1 MEKLNFRNRRRKNAY
16 IIDER
21 LSQRAISLA
30 NYMIENKSTV
40 RQAAK
45 IFGVSKSTVHMDV
58 TKRLSMISP
67 NLAQRVNTVLQKNKA
82 ERHIRGGIAT
92 KEKYKR
98 LKNS

>member
-21 LSQRAISLA
+21 LSQRAVSLA

-45 IFGVSKSTVHMDV
+45 VFGVSKSTVHKDL
-58 TKRLSMISP
+58 TERLE
-67 NLAQRVNTVLQKNKA
+67 NLDSSLAGQ
-82 ERHIRGGIAT
+82 RHIRGGMAT
-92 KEKYKR
+92 KEKYAHMHM
-98 LKNS
+98 

>member
-21 LSQRAISLA
+21 LSQRAVSLA

-45 IFGVSKSTVHMDV
+45 VFGVSKSTYIK
-58 TKRLSMISP
+58 T
-67 NLAQRVNTVLQKNKA
+67 LQKGSKTLI
-82 ERHIRGGIAT
+82 RHWQGR
-92 KEKYKR
+92 
-98 LKNS
+98 

>member
-21 LSQRAISLA
+21 LSQRAVSLA

-45 IFGVSKSTVHMDV
+45 VFGVSKSTVHTEVINWNGLYGRYSKKPM
-58 TKRLSMISP
+58 
-67 NLAQRVNTVLQKNKA
+67 
-82 ERHIRGGIAT
+82 
-92 KEKYKR
+92 
-98 LKNS
+98 

>member
-21 LSQRAISLA
+21 LSQRAVSLA

-45 IFGVSKSTVHMDV
+45 VFGVSKSTVHKDL
-58 TKRLSMISP
+58 TERLENIDSSDRKSTRLNSSHNVISRMP
-67 NLAQRVNTVLQKNKA
+67 SSA
-82 ERHIRGGIAT
+82 
-92 KEKYKR
+92 
-98 LKNS
+98 

>member
-21 LSQRAISLA
+21 LSQRAVSLA

-45 IFGVSKSTVHMDV
+45 VFGVSKSTVHKDL
-58 TKRLSMISP
+58 TERLENIDSS
-67 NLAQRVNTVLQKNKA
+67 LAGQVREVLDLNKS
-82 ERHIRGGIAT
+82 ERQIRGGMAT
-92 KEKYKR
+92 KEKYAHMHM
-98 LKNS
+98 

>member
-1 MEKLNFRNRRRKNAY
+1 MEKPKFRNRRRKNTY
-16 IIDER
+16 IADER

-45 IFGVSKSTVHMDV
+45 IFGVSKSTVHKDL
-58 TKRLSMISP
+58 TERLENIDSSFAIEVRKI
-67 NLAQRVNTVLQKNKA
+67 LDLNKS

-92 KEKYKR
+92 KEKYAHMH
-98 LKNS
+98 

>member
-21 LSQRAISLA
+21 LSQRAVSLA

-45 IFGVSKSTVHMDV
+45 VFGVSKSTVHKDL
-58 TKRLSMISP
+58 TERLENIDSS
-67 NLAQRVNTVLQKNKA
+67 LAG
-82 ERHIRGGIAT
+82 HIRGGMAT
-92 KEKYKR
+92 KEKYAHMHM
-98 LKNS
+98 

>member
-21 LSQRAISLA
+21 LSQRAVSLA

-45 IFGVSKSTVHMDV
+45 VFGVSKSTVHPNV
-58 TKRLSMISP
+58 IS
-67 NLAQRVNTVLQKNKA
+67 AEEWQQRKNM
-82 ERHIRGGIAT
+82 HICICD
-92 KEKYKR
+92 
-98 LKNS
+98 

>member
-21 LSQRAISLA
+21 LSQRAVSLA

-45 IFGVSKSTVHMDV
+45 VFGVSKSTVHKDL
-58 TKRLSMISP
+58 TERE
-67 NLAQRVNTVLQKNKA
+67 VLDLNKS
-82 ERHIRGGIAT
+82 ERHIRGGMAT
-92 KEKYKR
+92 KEKYAHMHM
-98 LKNS
+98 